1 MSLDNATLKE
11 AAKVALVIS
20 ASDGNEG
27 VHLAFQSLLSKLRT
41 AREALHEI
49 QRRTDGVTDIGWAG
63 LNEMR
68 VLVAETLAGTS
79 ANRLISRIDYDQAK
93 KETVLAVKA
102 AYDECER
109 ICLSRIQNDGEPSR
123 RMVAQ
128 DLMRKIE
135 AAGKKAAKP

>member
-1 MSLDNATLKE
+1 MSLDDATLEE
-11 AAKVALVIS
+11 AAKVALAIQ
-20 ASDGNEG
+20 ASGREDI
-27 VHLAFQSLLSKLRT
+27 HLAFQSLLSKLRT
-41 AREALHEI
+41 AHEALHEI
-49 QRRTDGVTDIGWAG
+49 QRRTDGVTDIGWAS

-68 VLVAETLAGTS
+68 VLVAETLVGTS

-93 KETVLAVKA
+93 KETALAVKA